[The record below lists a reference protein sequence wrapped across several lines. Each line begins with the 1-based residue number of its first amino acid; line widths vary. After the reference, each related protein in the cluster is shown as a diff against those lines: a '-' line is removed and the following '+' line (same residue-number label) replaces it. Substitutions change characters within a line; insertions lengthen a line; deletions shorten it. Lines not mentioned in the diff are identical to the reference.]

1 MILSFSARKGL
12 FSALSFTNRVSICCF
27 AKIFKCLSITCK
39 QIPNKTL
46 NVPSSLLNI
55 NWNSVISNRNYELK
69 MKGEWVRCVG
79 RNLARPVFAVEVADD
94 AFAGLDDGEEVF
106 LGGNL
111 GIFGVAEGDP
121 AGALLRHLLHLLEAA
136 LAEGLDVIGVQTL
149 QGGDLVVD
157 LVLHGLRHRQDLL
170 LDHLF
175 DLTLIHLPLPLPD
188 LSLPSIQSMNNESI
202 RRRLSSSL
210 LPSSP
215 IVWTL
220 NWFWI

>member
-1 MILSFSARKGL
+1 M
-12 FSALSFTNRVSICCF
+12 
-27 AKIFKCLSITCK
+27 
-39 QIPNKTL
+39 
-46 NVPSSLLNI
+46 
-55 NWNSVISNRNYELK
+55 E
-69 MKGEWVRCVG
+69 
-79 RNLARPVFAVEVADD
+79 ADD

-175 DLTLIHLPLPLPD
+175 DLTLIHLPLPDASQMDEQRVDTTPF
-188 LSLPSIQSMNNESI
+188 EFAA
-202 RRRLSSSL
+202 
-210 LPSSP
+210 SP
-215 IVWTL
+215 FFSYCL
-220 NWFWI
+220 N